1 MFSFAMEQQ
10 RNSNTNPLMLDE
22 KGARALLDL
31 GQLQEQQGF
40 ATKVQLILTHELT
53 KPLSGW

>member
-1 MFSFAMEQQ
+1 MEQQ

-31 GQLQEQQGF
+31 GQLQEQHDF
-40 ATKVQLILTHELT
+40 ATKVQLILTH
-53 KPLSGW
+53 

>member
-31 GQLQEQQGF
+31 GQLQEQHGF
-40 ATKVQLILTHELT
+40 ATKVQLILTH
-53 KPLSGW
+53 